1 MSRAGQCV
9 AAAPPRTQRKKVMDR
24 VSRRTLLAAGAAGG
38 LLTAASAAAQSGD
51 AVPQPQRPGHG
62 GTDPGPRNL
71 MRDRQNPDIL
81 VPPSTD
87 HGTLPNLR
95 FSFSDSHMRLETGGW
110 TRQVT
115 VRELGISK
123 PIAGVNMRLNA
134 GGVRELHWHKAA
146 EWAYMLYGTARITAV
161 DAQGR
166 QFVDDV
172 GVGDLWNFPSG
183 IPHSIQGLGPDGCE
197 FLLVFDDGD
206 FDEDNTF
213 LVTDW
218 FKHVPNEVL
227 GKNFGV
233 PASLFGNTPDPS
245 ERYIFPA
252 PLPGPLSSDKIPG
265 ATAVPQTFSHRL
277 MAQEPIQTRGGTA
290 RIVDSSNFPV
300 ATTIA
305 AALVEVNPGA
315 MRELHWHPN
324 TDEWQY
330 YIEGQG
336 RMGVFASAGQA
347 RTFDFRAG
355 DVGFVPFAMGHYVE
369 NTGDT
374 PLRFLEIFRSSYFAD
389 VSLDTWLA
397 LTPPE
402 LVEAHLKLDR
412 QVMQALRKTK
422 TPIVPA

>member
-1 MSRAGQCV
+1 MN
-9 AAAPPRTQRKKVMDR
+9 PI
-24 VSRRTLLAAGAAGG
+24 SRRDMLAATAAGG
-38 LLTAASAAAQSGD
+38 LVTAATAVNAQTVGP
-51 AVPQPQRPGHG
+51 VPQPQRPGHG

-71 MRDRQNPDIL
+71 MRDRQNPDLL

-95 FSFSDSHMRLETGGW
+95 FSFSDAHMRLESGGW

-115 VRELGISK
+115 ARELGISK
-123 PIAGVNMRLNA
+123 NIAGVNMRLNA

-146 EWAYMLYGTARITAV
+146 EWSYMLYGSARITAI

-166 QFVDDV
+166 NFVDDV
-172 GVGDLWNFPSG
+172 GVGDLWYFASG

-213 LVTDW
+213 LISDW
-218 FKHVPNEVL
+218 FKHTPNDVL
-227 GKNFGV
+227 AKNFGV
-233 PASLFGNTPDPS
+233 PASLFGHTPDPS
-245 ERYIFPA
+245 ELYIFPA

-265 ATAVPQTFSHRL
+265 ATQVAESFSHR
-277 MAQEPIQTRGGTA
+277 MTAQQPIKTKSGTV
-290 RIVDSSNFPV
+290 RITDTSVFP
-300 ATTIA
+300 ASKTIS
-305 AALVEVNPGA
+305 AALVEVEPGG

-330 YIEGQG
+330 YIEGQA
-336 RMGVFASAGQA
+336 RMGVFASSGQA
-347 RTFDFRAG
+347 RTFDFLAG

-369 NTGDT
+369 NTGTT
-374 PLRFLEIFRSSYFAD
+374 PLRFLEIFKSSYYAD
-389 VSLDTWLA
+389 VSLNQWMA

-402 LVEAHLKLDR
+402 LVNAHLKLDP
-412 QVMQALRKTK
+412 QVMGALRKGK
-422 TPIVPA
+422 EPVVPV